1 MGDGPPGFPQDFSCP
16 VVLGNLTKR
25 DITFRL
31 QDYHLLW
38 LPFPRYLARLVFCN
52 SSASSCRSHVRPR
65 DTAYTKLTSLA
76 CTRFRL
82 FPVRSPLL
90 RESRLLY
97 FPPGTKMVHFP
108 GFASIPYV
116 FRYGYP
122 DFIGMGFPIR
132 RSPGQSLFSGSPRL
146 IAASHVLH
154 RLSAPRHPPYTL
166 NNLTIKFRSRQ
177 KTRNCFLEQ
186 KRFNS
191 IVKER
196 FYIHSPNWGISCFI
210 KKKMVE
216 LIGIEPTA
224 SGLQSRRSPS

>member
-1 MGDGPPGFPQDFSCP
+1 M
-16 VVLGNLTKR
+16 
-25 DITFRL
+25 
-31 QDYHLLW
+31 
-38 LPFPRYLARLVFCN
+38 
-52 SSASSCRSHVRPR
+52 
-65 DTAYTKLTSLA
+65 
-76 CTRFRL
+76 RFRL

-90 RESRLLY
+90 RESRLLSI
-97 FPPGTKMVHFP
+97 PPGTKMVHFP

-177 KTRNCFLEQ
+177 KTRNCFWNKKDSIQLS
-186 KRFNS
+186 KNS
-191 IVKER
+191 YISIPQPGER
-196 FYIHSPNWGISCFI
+196 LAYLR
-210 KKKMVE
+210 KLVE
-216 LIGIEPTA
+216 LIGFEPTT